1 MPARSSI
8 IVVIALPIL
17 LTLATC
23 FVAQGQSS
31 TEASRPPLRVATTQ
45 RIPYSWKLPDGT
57 WDGPAIQL
65 WNRVAA
71 NLGVKF
77 TLIEVPDTQIAAFVG
92 SGSADVAAT
101 GVQITPGIDKLMDF
115 SAPFD
120 AGGFSIVT
128 HSRQAALPREV
139 LRRVLTIEVMSWL
152 GFMLIATVI
161 AGCVI
166 RIIERHHN
174 QEAFGNRDHLV
185 NGVWWAITTMST
197 VGYGDL
203 VPKSRAGKLAA
214 GVWMVL
220 SLVLVTIFSANIG
233 ATLTAGRLTP
243 YFHSI
248 DDFAPSA
255 IGIVD
260 RPSSHGVAHQQHLRP
275 KVYKDTQSAMYALE
289 SGEIAAFLHPT
300 IELRALTARGDAQ
313 HLSIANRESARG
325 FVALGLSESMDHNL
339 AREINEQV
347 ILVVESPEWNDLARQ
362 LNEGLPPDEE

>member
-1 MPARSSI
+1 MPARRC
-8 IVVIALPIL
+8 IVIIALPIL
-17 LTLATC
+17 LTFVTC
-23 FVAQGQSS
+23 FTAQGQSS
-31 TEASRPPLRVATTQ
+31 TEAPRPTLRVATTQ

-71 NLGVKF
+71 NLGLKF
-77 TLIEVPDTQIAAFVG
+77 TLIEVPDTQIAALVG

-101 GVQITPGIDKLMDF
+101 GVQITPGIDKVMDF
-115 SAPFD
+115 TAPFD

-128 HSRQAALPREV
+128 RGRMGSLPRQV
-139 LRRVLTIEVMSWL
+139 LEKVLTFEVMSWL
-152 GFMLIATVI
+152 VFMLIATII
-161 AGCVI
+161 AGVVI
-166 RIIERHHN
+166 RIVERHHN
-174 QEAFGNRDHLV
+174 REAFGNRDHLV

-203 VPKSRAGKLAA
+203 VPKSRAGKFAA

-243 YFHSI
+243 YYQSI
-248 DDFAPSA
+248 EDLAPTS

-260 RPSSHGVAHQQHLRP
+260 RPSSQGAAHQQHLRP
-275 KVYKDTQSAMYALE
+275 KVYKDTQSAMHALE
-289 SGEIAAFLHPT
+289 SGEIAAFFHPT
-300 IELRALTARGDAQ
+300 IELRALIARGDSQ
-313 HLSIANRESARG
+313 HLALANREAVRG
-325 FVALGLSESMDHNL
+325 FVALGLSESMDPKL

-347 ILVVESPEWNDLARQ
+347 ILVVESHEWNYLARQ
-362 LNEGLPPDEE
+362 LNEGMPPDEE